1 MLGNDREFKL
11 LNLCGVLFGGNENI
25 VNLDGGGVCST
36 LWL

>member
-11 LNLCGVLFGGNENI
+11 LSVCGVLFGGNENI